1 MAREGLNL
9 TAARSSGANRRR
21 AENTQ
26 PVNTSPADPED
37 EGSEDEEDDGSDI
50 LSNVPQR
57 GQNKNNMLYIVVG
70 VIAAVALIAFFILFM
85 GGRNRGKED
94 PPPATQTEQEQ
105 QPVQQ
110 EQQPATQP
118 EVDNGQPQGVGTQDF
133 TQNTTMSNSDVLTN
147 PDQYVQDL
155 YGLSTRVDYTVDKIS
170 YVADFVSYTKHRG
183 TWGGGLELYWL
194 DAEYKGN
201 KYVVQVPFKYY
212 KELDDTGIVPVKMEV
227 LSIQGSAQ
235 GETLTV
241 ISYMALDEEVLN
253 DILKN
258 QAKGS

>member
-37 EGSEDEEDDGSDI
+37 EDSEGEEDDGSDI

-85 GGRNRGKED
+85 GGRNRGRED
-94 PPPATQTEQEQ
+94 PAPTTQTEQE

-110 EQQPATQP
+110 EQQPATQT
-118 EVDNGQPQGVGTQDF
+118 EVDTGQPQGVGTQDF

-147 PDQYVQDL
+147 PDQYMQDL

-241 ISYMALDEEVLN
+241 ISYMALDEEVLK